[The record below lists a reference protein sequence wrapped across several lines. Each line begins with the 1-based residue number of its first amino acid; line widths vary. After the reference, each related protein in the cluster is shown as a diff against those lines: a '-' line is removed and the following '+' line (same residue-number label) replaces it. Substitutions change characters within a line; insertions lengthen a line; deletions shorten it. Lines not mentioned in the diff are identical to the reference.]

1 MSVAARKRIGA
12 RHATAHASTVASEG
26 PNPSPIA
33 RLRSALGRHH
43 YRSAAVYRNR
53 GRGLVVLIGAIA
65 VLLVTMAAIS
75 RTDTGRLSSTA
86 AIHISR
92 SIPFGGS
99 FYEQAPAGNTI
110 YYTYIVNGKT
120 YSGVDFRRWIDV
132 NRHRPKVCFDPDDP
146 SSHLLVEGS
155 FRCGIGPRP

>member
-1 MSVAARKRIGA
+1 MAARKRIAA
-12 RHATAHASTVASEG
+12 RHATPHASTVASEPPG
-26 PNPSPIA
+26 PWPIA
-33 RLRSALGRHH
+33 RLRGALGRHH
-43 YRSAAVYRNR
+43 YRSAAVYQNR
-53 GRGLVVLIGAIA
+53 GRGLVVLVGVMA

-110 YYTYIVNGKT
+110 CYTYTVIGKT
-120 YSGVDFRRWIDV
+120 
-132 NRHRPKVCFDPDDP
+132 
-146 SSHLLVEGS
+146 
-155 FRCGIGPRP
+155 